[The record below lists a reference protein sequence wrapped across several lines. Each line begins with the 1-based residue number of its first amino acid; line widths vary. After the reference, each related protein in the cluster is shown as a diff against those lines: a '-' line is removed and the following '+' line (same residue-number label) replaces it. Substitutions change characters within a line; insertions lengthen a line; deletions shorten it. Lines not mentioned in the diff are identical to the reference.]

1 MSEKGRT
8 AYITGG
14 ASGIGKAIA
23 EMLVSKGARVFL
35 ADINTK
41 GAEAVAAELN
51 KSDPH
56 NAQST
61 NVDVGDWNSQAK
73 AFGQAVHAFGRIDY
87 VYPIVSSL
95 STPTACQCQLAFLPT
110 SHCIKGPSGSRR
122 IMRARHCPSEITACS
137 LGTGLSRAWVDPL
150 SGVAFELRF
159 PQFTHPVDRH

>member
-35 ADINTK
+35 ADINTE
-41 GAEAVAAELN
+41 GAEGVAAELN

-87 VYPIVSSL
+87 VYPIVSFPVHSD
-95 STPTACQCQLAFLPT
+95 
-110 SHCIKGPSGSRR
+110 HMSGSVGFPP
-122 IMRARHCPSEITACS
+122 HES
-137 LGTGLSRAWVDPL
+137 LCQG
-150 SGVAFELRF
+150 AFR
-159 PQFTHPVDRH
+159 

>member
-51 KSDPH
+51 KSDAH

-87 VYPIVSSL
+87 VYPIVRSPVL
-95 STPTACQCQLAFLPT
+95 SGRMLASVDFLPMFY
-110 SHCIKGPSGSRR
+110 CI
-122 IMRARHCPSEITACS
+122 E
-137 LGTGLSRAWVDPL
+137 GLQ
-150 SGVAFELRF
+150 VAGEA
-159 PQFTHPVDRH
+159 

>member
-51 KSDPH
+51 KSDAH

-87 VYPIVSSL
+87 VYPIVRSPVL
-95 STPTACQCQLAFLPT
+95 SGRMLASVDFLAYVLLHRG
-110 SHCIKGPSGSRR
+110 SSGSRR
-122 IMRARHCPSEITACS
+122 SMRGRHCTPAIADLFS
-137 LGTGLSRAWVDPL
+137 
-150 SGVAFELRF
+150 
-159 PQFTHPVDRH
+159 